1 MHALYV
7 LLPALGILAIAYRY
21 YSAFLSTRVWM
32 LDDARPT
39 PAHTKYDGANF
50 YPTSRWVMFGHHFAA
65 ITGAGP
71 LVGPML
77 AAQFGYAP
85 GFIWL
90 VAGCCI
96 AGAVHDSMVLWASV
110 RRGGKSLPDIV
121 KQEISPVIGFVAA
134 ITIILILV
142 VALAGLGVAFV
153 NALADSVWGTF
164 TVAMTIPLG
173 MFMGFWMYV
182 WRKGRITEATVIGVF
197 GLLLAL
203 YLGEPISRSDSWFA
217 ALFHLSR
224 TQIVVALGV
233 YGFAASMLPVWLLL
247 SPRGYLSSFTK
258 IGTIF
263 LLALGVIIVNPEL
276 KMPALSEF
284 AGGGGPI
291 IPGPLFPFC
300 FITIACGA
308 ISGFHA
314 LISSGTTPKMI
325 DRESDIRPVG
335 YGAML
340 IEGVVGIMALIAA
353 ASMAPGD
360 YFAINV
366 PPATYA
372 NLHFQGQQMIPV
384 NVPHIQQMVGETV
397 IGRTGGAVSLAVGM
411 AQIFSALPGMQ
422 SLLAYWYH
430 FAIMFEALFILTTID
445 SGTRVGRF
453 LIQEF
458 MGRVHAPFA
467 RADNWIAG
475 SVATLVMVFSW
486 GYFIYTGQINTIWPL
501 FAVGNQLLASVAL
514 AVATS
519 ILINLGRSKY
529 IWTTLIP
536 LVFLGT
542 NTLYG
547 GFLNVRD
554 NYYPLAVGANAAR
567 NVEGWILTIC
577 TVIMMV
583 LAVIILG
590 AAVQKWVSVLNGRPA
605 PATAGTA

>member
-1 MHALYV
+1 MRALYI
-7 LLPALGILAIAYRY
+7 LLPALGILAISYRY
-21 YSAFLSTRVWM
+21 YSAFLATKVWM
-32 LDDARPT
+32 LDDARTT
-39 PAHTKYDGANF
+39 PAHTKYDGANY
-50 YPTSRWVMFGHHFAA
+50 YPTSKWVMFGHHFAA

-96 AGAVHDSMVLWASV
+96 AGAVHDAMVLWASV

-121 KQEISPVIGFVAA
+121 KQEISPFIGFVAA

-173 MFMGFWMYV
+173 MFMGLWMYV

-217 ALFHLSR
+217 SLFHLSR
-224 TQIVVALGV
+224 TQIVIALGV
-233 YGFAASMLPVWLLL
+233 YGFMASMLPVWLLL

-325 DRESDIRPVG
+325 DKETDIRTVG

-366 PPATYA
+366 PAAAYA
-372 NLHFQGQQMIPV
+372 KLTFEGVQMVPV
-384 NVPHIQQMVGETV
+384 NVPGIEAAVGETV

-411 AQIFSALPGMQ
+411 AQIFASLPGMQ

-458 MGRVHAPFA
+458 MGRIHAPFA
-467 RADNWIAG
+467 RPNNWVAG
-475 SVATLVMVFSW
+475 SVATLIMVFSW

-519 ILINLGRSKY
+519 ILINLGRTKY
-529 IWTTLIP
+529 IWTTLVP
-536 LVFLGT
+536 LIFLGT

-547 GFLNVRD
+547 GYLNVTT
-554 NYYPLAVGANAAR
+554 NYYPLAIGANTAR

-577 TVIMMV
+577 TIFMMV
-583 LAVIILG
+583 LALIILG
-590 AAVQKWVSVLNGRPA
+590 AAVQKWFSVLNGGPA
-605 PATAGTA
+605 PATAETA

>member
-1 MHALYV
+1 MHALYLV
-7 LLPALGILAIAYRY
+7 LPALGIFAIAYRY
-21 YSAFLSTRVWM
+21 YSAFLATRVWM
-32 LDDARPT
+32 LDDARQT
-39 PAHTKYDGANF
+39 PAHTKYDGANY

-65 ITGAGP
+65 ITGSGP

-96 AGAVHDSMVLWASV
+96 AGAVHDSMVLWAST

-121 KQEISPVIGFVAA
+121 KQEIGSTIGFIAA
-134 ITIILILV
+134 ITVILILV
-142 VALAGLGVAFV
+142 VALAGLGVTFV
-153 NALADSVWGTF
+153 NALADSSWGVF
-164 TVAMTIPLG
+164 TIAMTIPLG
-173 MFMGFWMYV
+173 IFMGFWMYV
-182 WRKGRITEATVIGVF
+182 WRKGKITEATIIGVIGLF
-197 GLLLAL
+197 LAVIG
-203 YLGEPISRSDSWFA
+203 GEPLNHPDSWLGS
-217 ALFHLSR
+217 LFHLNR
-224 TQIVVALGV
+224 NQIVLALGI

-263 LLALGVIIVNPEL
+263 LLAFGVIIVNPEIH
-276 KMPALSEF
+276 MPALTEF

-291 IPGPLFPFC
+291 VPGPLFPFC

-325 DRESDIRPVG
+325 DKESDIRPVG

-340 IEGVVGIMALIAA
+340 IEGVVGVMALIAA
-353 ASMAPGD
+353 TSMAPGD

-366 PPATYA
+366 PPAVYQT
-372 NLHFQGQQMIPV
+372 LHFQGQQLAPV
-384 NVPHIQQMVGETV
+384 HIAGIEAAVGETV
-397 IGRTGGAVSLAVGM
+397 TGRTGGAVSLAVGM
-411 AQIFSALPGMQ
+411 AQIFSALPGM
-422 SLLAYWYH
+422 STLLAYWYH

-458 MGRVHAPFA
+458 MGRVYKPFA
-467 RADNWIAG
+467 RPDHVFAG
-475 SVATLVMVFSW
+475 SLATAIMVLSW
-486 GYFIYTGQINTIWPL
+486 GYFIWTGQITTIWPL
-501 FAVGNQLLASVAL
+501 FAVGNQLLGAVAL
-514 AVATS
+514 AVCTS
-519 ILINLGRSKY
+519 ILINLGRAKY
-529 IWTTLIP
+529 VWTTLVP
-536 LVFLGT
+536 LSFLSI

-547 GFLNVRD
+547 GYLNITT
-554 NYYPLAVGANAAR
+554 NYYPLATGANAAR
-567 NVEGWILTIC
+567 HTEGWILTIC
-577 TVIMMV
+577 TAVMLA

-590 AAVQKWVSVLNGRPA
+590 AAGQKWFSVLGGAPA
-605 PATAGTA
+605 PATAEGA

>member
-21 YSAFLSTRVWM
+21 YSAFLATKVWM
-32 LDDARPT
+32 LDDARKT

-50 YPTSRWVMFGHHFAA
+50 YPTSKWVMFGHHFAA

-90 VAGCCI
+90 VAGCCL
-96 AGAVHDSMVLWASV
+96 AGAVHDSMVLWAST

-121 KQEISPVIGFVAA
+121 KAEISPFIGFVAA
-134 ITIILILV
+134 ITILFILV

-164 TVAMTIPLG
+164 TVGMTIPLG

-182 WRKGRITEATVIGVF
+182 WRKGKITEATVIGVL
-197 GLLLAL
+197 GLLFAL
-203 YLGEPISRSDSWFA
+203 WAGEPISRSDSWFA
-217 ALFHLSR
+217 SLFHLNR
-224 TQIVVALGV
+224 TQIVIALAV

-263 LLALGVIIVNPEL
+263 LLAVGVIIVNPEL

-325 DRESDIRPVG
+325 DKETDIRPVG

-340 IEGVVGIMALIAA
+340 IEGLVGIMALIAA

-366 PPATYA
+366 PPAAYA
-372 NLHFQGQQMIPV
+372 NLVFEGQQMVPV
-384 NVPHIQQMVGETV
+384 NVPAIEAAVGETV

-411 AQIFSALPGMQ
+411 AQIFAALPGMQ
-422 SLLAYWYH
+422 GLLAYWYH

-453 LIQEF
+453 LLQEF
-458 MGRVHAPFA
+458 MGRAYAPFA
-467 RADNWIAG
+467 RHDNVFAGARRDVDHGVVVVVFHLHRADQHDLADVCRRQPVARVGGAG
-475 SVATLVMVFSW
+475 GVHQHPDQHGPRQVHLGDDAAA
-486 GYFIYTGQINTIWPL
+486 
-501 FAVGNQLLASVAL
+501 AVPRHQHAVWRLPQHHRQLLPARDRRQRRRG
-514 AVATS
+514 TS
-519 ILINLGRSKY
+519 R
-529 IWTTLIP
+529 
-536 LVFLGT
+536 V
-542 NTLYG
+542 
-547 GFLNVRD
+547 GF
-554 NYYPLAVGANAAR
+554 
-567 NVEGWILTIC
+567 
-577 TVIMMV
+577 
-583 LAVIILG
+583 
-590 AAVQKWVSVLNGRPA
+590 
-605 PATAGTA
+605 

>member
-7 LLPALGILAIAYRY
+7 LLPALGVMAIAYRY
-21 YSAFLSTRVWM
+21 YSAFLATKIWM
-32 LDDARPT
+32 LDDARKT
-39 PAHTKYDGANF
+39 PAHTKYDGAN
-50 YPTSRWVMFGHHFAA
+50 YSPTSKWVMFGHHFAA

-90 VAGCCI
+90 VAGCCL

-121 KQEISPVIGFVAA
+121 KQEISPFVGFVAA
-134 ITIILILV
+134 IAILFILV
-142 VALAGLGVAFV
+142 IALAGLGIAFV

-182 WRKGRITEATVIGVF
+182 WRRGKITEATVVGVI

-203 YLGEPISRSDSWFA
+203 YLGEPISRSTGWFA
-217 ALFHLSR
+217 NMFHLSR
-224 TQIVVALGV
+224 TGIVVALGI

-263 LLALGVIIVNPEL
+263 LLAIGVIIVNPEL

-314 LISSGTTPKMI
+314 LISSGTTPKMV

-340 IEGVVGIMALIAA
+340 VEGLVGIMALIAA

-366 PPATYA
+366 PPAAYA
-372 NLHFQGQQMIPV
+372 NLSFQGQQMIPV
-384 NVPHIQQMVGETV
+384 HVPEIEKIVGENV

-422 SLLAYWYH
+422 GLLAYWYH

-453 LIQEF
+453 LLQEF
-458 MGRVHAPFA
+458 MGRAYQPFA
-467 RADNWIAG
+467 RADNWVGG
-475 SVATLVMVFSW
+475 SVATGLMVLSW
-486 GYFIYTGQINTIWPL
+486 GYFIYTGQINTIWPM
-501 FAVGNQLLASVAL
+501 FGVANQLLASVAL
-514 AVATS
+514 AVCTS
-519 ILINLGRSKY
+519 ILVNQGRVKY
-529 IWTTLIP
+529 AWVTVLP
-536 LVFLGT
+536 LLFLGT

-547 GFLNVRD
+547 GYLNITG
-554 NYYPLAVGANAAR
+554 NYYPLAIGANAAR
-567 NVEGWILTIC
+567 HTEGWILTIC
-577 TVIMMV
+577 TTFMMV
-583 LAVIILG
+583 LAVIVLG
-590 AAVQKWVSVLNGRPA
+590 AAVQKWISVLNGGPV
-605 PATAGTA
+605 PATAEAA